1 VWSAPDPDRARAL
14 IGDAEAAGDKV
25 TVWVTD
31 EDPFVPNSVGVMRY
45 IVEVLKDLRMHANL
59 KIVHDLGAYFEA
71 IFPPTASAG
80 SSSHPQAYLGN
91 WISPYLAA
99 GDFIK
104 PLFSCED
111 GPSGLCSKRLDAR
124 IDEAIRLYA
133 DDPGASS
140 RAWTDIEHRL
150 VDDAVMVPLTNPVFT
165 NAVSART
172 ENVQVHPQWGILL
185 SRLWIQ

>member
-1 VWSAPDPDRARAL
+1 
-14 IGDAEAAGDKV
+14 
-25 TVWVTD
+25 
-31 EDPFVPNSVGVMRY
+31 
-45 IVEVLKDLRMHANL
+45 
-59 KIVHDLGAYFEA
+59 
-71 IFPPTASAG
+71 
-80 SSSHPQAYLGN
+80 
-91 WISPYLAA
+91 
-99 GDFIK
+99 
-104 PLFSCED
+104 LFSCRQ